1 MGDQPRRNLPTKRGP
16 GFFQDLALRLRLVLR
31 LMADR
36 RVSPLLK
43 LLPIASLVYLVVPD
57 LAPGPIDDALVIWL
71 GATVFVEL
79 CPPEIVRE
87 HMRAMTAVV
96 EGEWKEVETGEPR
109 DESGGSPPMAQ

>member
-1 MGDQPRRNLPTKRGP
+1 MRDQPRRNLPTKRDP
-16 GFFQDLALRLRLVLR
+16 GFFQDLTLRLRLVLR

-43 LLPIASLVYLVVPD
+43 LLPIASLVYLIVPD
-57 LAPGPIDDALVIWL
+57 LAPGPIDDALVVWL

-87 HMRAMTAVV
+87 HMQAMTSVI
-96 EGEWKEVETGEPR
+96 EGEWKEVEPREGQDEGTG
-109 DESGGSPPMAQ
+109 GPPPA